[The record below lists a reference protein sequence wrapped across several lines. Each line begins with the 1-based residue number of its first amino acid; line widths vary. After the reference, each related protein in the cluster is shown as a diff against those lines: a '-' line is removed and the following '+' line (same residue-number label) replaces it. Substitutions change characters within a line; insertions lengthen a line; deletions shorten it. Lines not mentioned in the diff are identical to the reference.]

1 MQKATDN
8 DNVIFGGGRGYI
20 KWNEIFDGD
29 VNICQKGIDFNMTV
43 ESFQSACS
51 IRAGRRGITI
61 QTTRL
66 GDGRV
71 AVQKTADT
79 R

>member
-1 MQKATDN
+1 MQKATDQ
-8 DNVIFGGGRGYI
+8 DQVIFGGGRGYI
-20 KWNEIFDGD
+20 KWDEIFDGD
-29 VNICQKGIDFNMTV
+29 VNICKQGVDFKMTV

-71 AVQKTADT
+71 AVQKTSDE